1 MVAGF
6 LILLYFCGQKSLKA
20 TDPTP
25 TSPKDLSKYG
35 QIQPFVSN
43 SPKGI

>member
-6 LILLYFCGQKSLKA
+6 LILLYFCGQRSLKA

-25 TSPKDLSKYG
+25 MSQKDLSKYG

-43 SPKGI
+43 SPKEI

>member
-6 LILLYFCGQKSLKA
+6 LILLYFCGQSLKA

-25 TSPKDLSKYG
+25 MSQKDLSKYG

-43 SPKGI
+43 SPKEI